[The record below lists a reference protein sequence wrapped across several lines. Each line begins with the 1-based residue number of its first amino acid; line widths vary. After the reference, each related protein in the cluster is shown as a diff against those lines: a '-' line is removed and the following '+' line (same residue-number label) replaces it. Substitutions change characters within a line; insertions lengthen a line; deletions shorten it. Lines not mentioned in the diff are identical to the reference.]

1 MITIFGSTPASPLLE
16 AIEKAREECREA
28 EMMLTH
34 AEPDFIDHAV
44 NRINA
49 ARSQFEALI
58 RTAKKQRVQAWPEL
72 QPVAEYRPEED
83 EEAANSNKTSSV
95 CAQLKSFLK
104 GTISR

>member
-1 MITIFGSTPASPLLE
+1 MISIFRSAPTSLILE
-16 AIEKAREECREA
+16 ALEKAREECREA

-58 RTAKKQRVQAWPEL
+58 RTAKKQGLQAWPEL
-72 QPVAEYRPEED
+72 QPVAEYRPEDD
-83 EEAANSNKTSSV
+83 EEAAMSNKTASV

-104 GTISR
+104 GPISR

>member
-1 MITIFGSTPASPLLE
+1 MLSMRGPEPNPLLE
-16 AIEKAREECREA
+16 AIEKAREECKEA

-49 ARSQFEALI
+49 ARSQLEALI
-58 RTAKKQRVQAWPEL
+58 RAAKKQGLQAWAEL
-72 QPVAEYRPEED
+72 KPPAEYRPDED
-83 EEAANSNKTSSV
+83 EEALKNKKPTSV
-95 CAQLKSFLK
+95 GGQLKSFFR